1 MKVRAAVLEEAGAP
15 LVMKD
20 VSLAR
25 PEGREVLVEVRASG
39 ICHSDMTAAG
49 SDVGLPL
56 PMVLGHEV
64 AGAIIA
70 VGPAVTTLEV
80 GDHVVACG
88 VDHCGTCA
96 DCVRGRPYRC
106 QRPDEIM
113 RRPDQ
118 EPRITV
124 DGAPVTQFSFI
135 GGFMERVVLHENSLV
150 AIDKRLPFEKA
161 AVLGCGVATGAGAAI
176 NTAGIRVGDVVVVV
190 GCGGVGLNAVQG
202 ARLAGARS
210 IIAVDI
216 RAGKLDLA
224 VAFGATATVD
234 ASREDAVAAV
244 ADLTGGIGADYV
256 FECAGTM
263 PTTRQSIEMTRPT
276 GSTFL
281 VGVQQPG
288 NVLALRP
295 FDELLLAK
303 RSIRSVFMGSSNFK
317 YDLPLYVD
325 LYFQGRFNLDD
336 LVSRT
341 IALDEIQSGFDAI
354 ASGDSARTVIT
365 I

>member
-1 MKVRAAVLEEAGAP
+1 MRVQAMVQEDGGAP
-15 LVMKD
+15 LVMRE
-20 VSLAR
+20 VSLAQ

-39 ICHSDMTAAG
+39 ICHSDMTAAQSNDG
-49 SDVGLPL
+49 TPR
-56 PMVLGHEV
+56 PAIFGHEV
-64 AGAIIA
+64 AGVVIA
-70 VGPAVTTLEV
+70 VGRLVTTLEA

-96 DCVRGRPYRC
+96 DCLRGRPYRC

-113 RRPDQ
+113 RRPEQ
-118 EPRITV
+118 EPRISLN
-124 DGAPVTQFSFI
+124 GAPVTQFSFI
-135 GGFMERVVLHENSLV
+135 GGFMERVLLHENSLV
-150 AIDKRLPFEKA
+150 AIDKRLPLETA

-190 GCGGVGLNAVQG
+190 GCGGVGLNAIQG
-202 ARLAGARS
+202 ARIAGARS

-216 RAGKLDLA
+216 RTGKLDLA
-224 VAFGATATVD
+224 SEFGATDTVD
-234 ASREDAVAAV
+234 ASKEDAVAAV
-244 ADLTGGIGADYV
+244 KELTGGIGADYV

-263 PTTRQSIEMTRPT
+263 QTTKQSIEMTRPT

-281 VGVQQPG
+281 VGVQPPE
-288 NVLALRP
+288 NVLSLRP

-336 LVSRT
+336 LVSQT
-341 IALDEIQSGFDAI
+341 IELNDIQAGFDAI
-354 ASGDSARTVIT
+354 TAGNSARTVIT
-365 I
+365 F